1 MLRYFAPLC
10 IAAAMFV
17 SVQATAAET
26 PKPTMDLEILSN
38 GQLVLRGEIIDGID
52 DLEAKLRIMRA
63 EQPPFELSLK
73 LPKTFSFESIASMM
87 KVIQDMGLSLGLIGN
102 SEAPNPAPVPL
113 DSTI

>member
-1 MLRYFAPLC
+1 
-10 IAAAMFV
+10 MFV

-87 KVIQDMGLSLGLIGN
+87 KVIQNMGLSLGLIGN
-102 SEAPNPAPVPL
+102 SEAPKPAPVPP